1 MRTFEIY
8 PKRGKK
14 FLMEF
19 EKFEYSLDRLI
30 HYDPCRSLYCMIG
43 PKFGEGDSSMK
54 CFDKLSL
61 NTAEVAA

>member
-1 MRTFEIY
+1 MTKAVGFAGTRMRTFERY

-30 HYDPCRSLYCMIG
+30 HYDSW
-43 PKFGEGDSSMK
+43 SMK